1 MQITMTISTLSNG
14 CSSASAERD
23 STLTEEQALDEAIV
37 VIGVSISCWNPF
49 SDTLTYSE
57 LHGIKNWA
65 VKQCLITVW
74 TFYIWK
80 RSF

>member
-1 MQITMTISTLSNG
+1 MQITMTLSTLSNG

-49 SDTLTYSE
+49 FLRHLNILRVTW
-57 LHGIKNWA
+57 N
-65 VKQCLITVW
+65 
-74 TFYIWK
+74 
-80 RSF
+80 